1 VFAHEGIQFMGGTSN
16 HFACNGMGGNSNL
29 WIFPQYEGKRQGL
42 GILFSFFAQYF
53 GGEIF

>member
-1 VFAHEGIQFMGGTSN
+1 MGGTSN